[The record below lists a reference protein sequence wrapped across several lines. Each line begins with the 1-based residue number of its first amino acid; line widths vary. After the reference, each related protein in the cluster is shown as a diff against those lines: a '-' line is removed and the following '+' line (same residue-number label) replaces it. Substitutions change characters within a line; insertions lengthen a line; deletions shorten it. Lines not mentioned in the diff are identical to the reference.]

1 MNTATAPNNPWSI
14 ARAAKSHLPGRR
26 ALWSVLDELVSRIS
40 VASDRFLAFRGT
52 LASSCGIS
60 PRTLD
65 RAKRELRE
73 LGFLEW
79 EQTST
84 KHRGPRRGPNLY
96 QLNIGRIWEWVEEQR
111 AAKRR
116 ARQVEEQKAPRF
128 VPAPARTPAPTQ
140 TPAPAPAPTPP
151 SKLTAAREQSRDD
164 PEGRAKVRAAFAAAI
179 AAASA
184 GARAPTST
192 PARAPAPAPTLARAR
207 APALAPA
214 LAPTPA
220 PAPAP
225 SPFAAFVD
233 AVRRKSE
240 GARASLAAEIWR
252 REERSRERLEQDRL
266 KAKYHPKPKV
276 KQGQKE

>member
-40 VASDRFLAFRGT
+40 VANDRFLAFRGS

-84 KHRGPRRGPNLY
+84 EHRGPRRGPNLY

-128 VPAPARTPAPTQ
+128 VPAPTPAPAS

-192 PARAPAPAPTLARAR
+192 PAQAPAPAPTLARAP
-207 APALAPA
+207 APAPTPALAPA

-225 SPFAAFVD
+225 SPFAAFVS

-266 KAKYHPKPKV
+266 RAKYHPKPKA
-276 KQGQKE
+276 KR